1 MHNIQLQWS
10 VCGLCAMTVFSLFR
24 IVVVLKVDQHFLD
37 SWNKLICIFDTWD
50 NCLESCILYYSIQ
63 LSKKCASKG
72 CNRSVRYQSCYTLY
86 QRMCAVRTISLMFFS
101 FYNSFVPYSDRL
113 SWKKCQTYFSTNQ
126 SNQIL
131 FVMHVLKLSTNNLY
145 LQMKIWH
152 EILKERFNLKC
163 VT

>member
-1 MHNIQLQWS
+1 MDNIQLQWS

-72 CNRSVRYQSCYTLY
+72 WKIGREVYVTNLVIHIIPENVNVVTKPDVFLFLCFFCPIFWQVIMEKVPN
-86 QRMCAVRTISLMFFS
+86 IFFS
-101 FYNSFVPYSDRL
+101 QSIQSECICCACFQIVN
-113 SWKKCQTYFSTNQ
+113 KKLIFSNENVAQ
-126 SNQIL
+126 D
-131 FVMHVLKLSTNNLY
+131 
-145 LQMKIWH
+145 
-152 EILKERFNLKC
+152 
-163 VT
+163 

>member
-10 VCGLCAMTVFSLFR
+10 ICGLCAMMVFSLFR

-72 CNRSVRYQSCYTLY
+72 WKRSVRYQSCYTLY
-86 QRMCAVRTISLMFFS
+86 WRICVYCMVSLMFFS
-101 FYNSFVPYSDRL
+101 FFCPI
-113 SWKKCQTYFSTNQ
+113 F
-126 SNQIL
+126 
-131 FVMHVLKLSTNNLY
+131 
-145 LQMKIWH
+145 
-152 EILKERFNLKC
+152 
-163 VT
+163 